1 MVSMAKR
8 KSPAAPTAAVR
19 VLVDAAVPHHLHTF
33 PAGTSHFGE
42 HAAAALDVDPG
53 LILKTLVV
61 DLGSGLG
68 VCCVPVTSSLSLKK
82 AAAAFGVPR
91 LGMADPARAQRSS
104 GYVTGGISPIGQKN
118 PLPTLIDSSVA
129 AADTVYVSG
138 GRRGLDIALSPRDL
152 AEVTG
157 AQFSAIS
164 SA

>member
-33 PAGTSHFGE
+33 TAGTSHFGE

-61 DLGSGLG
+61 DLGSALG

-118 PLPTLIDSSVA
+118 PLPTRIDSSVA

>member
-1 MVSMAKR
+1 
-8 KSPAAPTAAVR
+8 
-19 VLVDAAVPHHLHTF
+19 
-33 PAGTSHFGE
+33 
-42 HAAAALDVDPG
+42 
-53 LILKTLVV
+53 
-61 DLGSGLG
+61 
-68 VCCVPVTSSLSLKK
+68 
-82 AAAAFGVPR
+82 
-91 LGMADPARAQRSS
+91 MADPARAQRSS

-129 AADTVYVSG
+129 DAETVYVSG